1 MSVIR
6 PSSRTAQ
13 TCTHGARMP
22 LGIAGS
28 GHGRG
33 QPAPLGKCNYMERLG
48 VSGRPGYRWEAGDEL
63 SRSLRVRFEVSGAPR
78 RRWQLNGVRG
88 RPFLQKGASGAT
100 FLTAKSHSHHR
111 SQQNS
116 SDLGH
121 FVSHPGGLR
130 ARMTSGRDRPCGGL
144 RTATRHASLTR
155 YT

>member
-1 MSVIR
+1 
-6 PSSRTAQ
+6 
-13 TCTHGARMP
+13 
-22 LGIAGS
+22 
-28 GHGRG
+28 
-33 QPAPLGKCNYMERLG
+33 MERLG

-121 FVSHPGGLR
+121 FILTPLAKKLMYLHSLDHPDR
-130 ARMTSGRDRPCGGL
+130 GRSPL
-144 RTATRHASLTR
+144 EMSVQTPLSNSIL
-155 YT
+155 